1 MSEVI
6 RLLTVEDVS
15 DFRELRLRACRE
27 EPVAFTDSYEEL
39 SILPEADFEKFF
51 HNGWIVGA
59 YLDNVLVAMAGLYR
73 NKSLK
78 IQHKGNI
85 WGVYV
90 ANEARGL
97 GISRKCMVILIEQAR
112 KAGLESVQL
121 STDASNPVSVGL
133 YKSLGFE
140 AWGVEKH
147 FAKLP
152 NRYVDEVYMTLFL
165 K

>member
-6 RLLTVEDVS
+6 RLLTVEDVA
-15 DFRELRLRACRE
+15 DFRALRLQACRE
-27 EPVAFTDSYEEL
+27 EPVAFTESYEEL
-39 SILPEADFEKFF
+39 SVLAEADFKQHF

-59 YLDNVLVAMAGLYR
+59 YLDNALVAMAGLYR
-73 NKSLK
+73 NKGLK
-78 IQHKGNI
+78 VQHKGNI

-90 ANEARGL
+90 ATQARGR
-97 GISRKCMVILIEQAR
+97 GISRKCMEMLIEQAQ
-112 KAGLESVQL
+112 KAGLESIQL

-140 AWGVEKH
+140 AWGIEKH

-165 K
+165 Q